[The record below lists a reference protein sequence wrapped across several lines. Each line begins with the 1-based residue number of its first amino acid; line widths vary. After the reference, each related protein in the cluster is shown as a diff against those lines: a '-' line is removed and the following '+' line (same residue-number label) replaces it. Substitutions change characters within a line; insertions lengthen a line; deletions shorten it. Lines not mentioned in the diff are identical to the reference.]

1 MNMTTT
7 KESVW
12 KIPTPLK
19 REGRRAAKIIRDYC
33 QTHDLGSSE
42 RMFYSPKEWTERGEE
57 YGTESL
63 LVIVHEGCDASI
75 AISLDGAYNSGAFPS
90 YRHYNELDKALRDE
104 GLYLEGLYSWCSA
117 VYKA

>member
-1 MNMTTT
+1 MTTT
-7 KESVW
+7 QQDAW

-42 RMFYSPKEWTERGEE
+42 RMFYSPREWTDRGEQ

-63 LVIVHEGCDASI
+63 LVIVHEACDASI
-75 AISLDGAYNSGAFPS
+75 AISLDGAYNSGVS
-90 YRHYNELDKALRDE
+90 YDHYNALDKALRDE